1 VQDELALLSR
11 ARAFDQEALTQIHD
25 LYYDAIFRYVSF
37 RVGNAQSVEDLTS
50 EVFTRFLRSLKER
63 NAPRNTIKGWLFGTA
78 SRVVKEYYRRES
90 RAKLDPL
97 SETIAAEGIDIDD
110 KMQADL
116 DKKRLRQA
124 LTKLTDD
131 QQHVLAMRFGYG
143 MAIRDVAK
151 TMNKSEG
158 SIKMLQARAIAALG
172 RKLSG
177 TEVGQ

>member
-1 VQDELALLSR
+1 MQDELALLHR
-11 ARAFDQEALTQIHD
+11 ARAFDEEALTQIHD
-25 LYYDAIFRYVSF
+25 LYYGAIFRYISF
-37 RVGNAQSVEDLTS
+37 RVGNVQTVEDLTS
-50 EVFTRFLRSLKER
+50 EVFTRFLRSLNER

-90 RAKLDPL
+90 RTRMAPL

-110 KMQADL
+110 RLQANL
-116 DKKRLRQA
+116 DKEQLHQA
-124 LTKLTDD
+124 LTELTDE